1 MKKIFFASLGFAFA
15 ALTTLLAVV
24 PQKWTTRS
32 YDEFL
37 RGRFD
42 GIAVSADGV
51 LTLAPREDV
60 IEGPSEDFYLS
71 FYMTPEGTGYL
82 GTGHGGKIYKIS
94 KDGKADLFAQ
104 TSEMDVTCLA
114 MDKKGVLYAGTSPN
128 GKIYKITAQG
138 KSEIFFDPSEKYI
151 WRLLFTEDG
160 TLLAAVGES
169 GGIYAINTQG
179 EGRQVFKAAENHIL
193 CLRLDKNAD
202 IIAGSGGNGLVYRVA
217 KTGKASVL
225 FESPYEEVRSLVID
239 LDGNIYAA
247 AGGTSTR
254 GRREDPTVSSSGREA
269 EVMISVSAA
278 PTPAPAV
285 QAGPPAAKLFGA
297 AAAPAREPG
306 ALFKIAPDGV
316 AKRLWS
322 SADEMIYS
330 LFWNESE
337 KTVVFGTG
345 PKGRL
350 YALNK
355 EDKATLILQ
364 KSSEQIYEL
373 LPLGVRTYLL
383 SNNPCQLSV
392 LSPER
397 RLSGEFV
404 GPVLDARIISTWGRI
419 SWDAELPQGAVLQF
433 QTRSG
438 NSYEPGASWSDW
450 SPPYQK
456 KDGEQVLSPKARYL
470 QFKVLFKAQ
479 SGKALPALSKMGIFY
494 LQANIA
500 PSITRLDIL
509 PPNEVYLKAPM
520 DQEEIIWGL
529 EKRNPEPA
537 VKKDDG
543 LKMMMNRKVER
554 KGYQTIMWDAEDE
567 NGDALTYTISLR
579 QEGEKDWR
587 VIEDDWKDNLLTF
600 NTLNFP
606 DGIYFVKVTVSD
618 LFSNPPDLAKRSE
631 RISPALA
638 IDNTPPVIRNIQAVR
653 QGDQLDVSFL
663 AEDAFSTVKEVKYL
677 VRPDEWHI
685 VFPEDGICDARQESF
700 KFKVQLPPGSDR
712 MITIIVKDACNNTA
726 TIKQSF

>member
-1 MKKIFFASLGFAFA
+1 MKKIFFASLGFTFA

-193 CLRLDKNAD
+193 CVRLDKNAD

-618 LFSNPPDLAKRSE
+618 LSSNPPDLAKRSE

>member
-1 MKKIFFASLGFAFA
+1 
-15 ALTTLLAVV
+15 
-24 PQKWTTRS
+24 
-32 YDEFL
+32 
-37 RGRFD
+37 
-42 GIAVSADGV
+42 
-51 LTLAPREDV
+51 
-60 IEGPSEDFYLS
+60 
-71 FYMTPEGTGYL
+71 MTPEGTGYL

-114 MDKKGVLYAGTSPN
+114 MDKKGILYAGTSPN

-618 LFSNPPDLAKRSE
+618 LSSNPPDLAKRSE